1 MFKQKGQ
8 STAEYAI
15 LIALIVAGAIAMQ
28 TYLKRGFQ
36 GGVKY
41 TVDRLSS
48 GTTNQYEP
56 YYLNQT
62 FQSTQEGYKDTEET
76 KTGGYVNRIIGAD
89 GTVHK
94 TSRTGNQIIANAD
107 AQESP

>member
-8 STAEYAI
+8 TTAEYAI

-41 TVDRLSS
+41 TVDRLST

-56 YYLNQT
+56 YYLNQSFET
-62 FQSTQEGYKDTEET
+62 RQEGFRDTEET
-76 KTGGYVNRIIGAD
+76 KTGGNVTRVIGVDAA
-89 GTVHK
+89 HK
-94 TSRTGNQIIANAD
+94 ITRTGNQIIANTA
-107 AQESP
+107 AQLP